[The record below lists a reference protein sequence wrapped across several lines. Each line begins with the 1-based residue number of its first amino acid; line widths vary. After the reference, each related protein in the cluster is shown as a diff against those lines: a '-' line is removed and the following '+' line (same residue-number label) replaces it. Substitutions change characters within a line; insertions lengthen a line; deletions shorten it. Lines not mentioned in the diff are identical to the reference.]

1 MGSAALVGLPQ
12 AIALAQPRALPQ
24 LPHTLDLSCP
34 IPLPTNKARVPWPWP
49 VAGPSSVPDEQL
61 DVFIARRYY
70 ETLYLSD
77 TLAPLAGFV
86 ADLERVLPA
95 DSGAA
100 LVPHLLALGDIE
112 ARHRKTLAPVVSAA
126 LQSSA
131 AVEEA
136 VSAEHQVLAVAVDLR
151 AKSRAAVEGGRVP
164 RAKALTEEF
173 EHREVLV
180 QIISLLLYRTREGK
194 RTQEERAQ
202 EKEAKKE
209 RKKRKLS
216 GPVESPH
223 PSKDPDLALEL
234 LADRVS
240 VWQVMSQLDLGGL
253 GLPESQPKPDPA
265 GGMAAVIKKFW
276 ADVLV
281 PFFIQKQHSFCASFH
296 VKVFGAEL
304 PAELVQKKPR
314 KPKVTRKLSL
324 DARDDEP
331 NAVANPPAKLRR
343 TVSHAPHTS
352 TRRPSSPER
361 GRDASLQQHRE
372 RTIQRSMSRV
382 SDRTDRSRTVE
393 GDLSRRSRSS
403 SIDPAPVNRPKP
415 SIVRA
420 PSGKDLFKGRE
431 VGLLR
436 RSNSVRLPPTDSQS
450 QSQSQSQPGRG
461 LFGRR
466 TNSTQ
471 LPPQSQT
478 QSQSQSQSQTSAETL
493 VLATPAKP
501 KHSAFFAR
509 AHTQQWHPT
518 PIREEPSS
526 AERSYSYVAETPG
539 RRSANG
545 SSVAET
551 PRGSSH
557 SRVAET
563 PAQGARSVAETPIG
577 GSRVASTPL
586 GGGAVADT
594 PLRGA
599 EIDYD
604 DDDLGALMVPTDEE
618 DEGEGDDGDH
628 SHGFGGLLAP
638 ETPRKGW

>member
-1 MGSAALVGLPQ
+1 MTAAALVDLPQ
-12 AIALAQPRALPQ
+12 EIPLAQPRALPQ

-34 IPLPTNKARVPWPWP
+34 VPLPTNKARVPWPWP
-49 VAGPSSVPDEQL
+49 VASVPDEKL
-61 DVFIARRYY
+61 DAFIARRYY
-70 ETLYLSD
+70 ETLYLGD
-77 TLAPLAGFV
+77 TLAPLSGFA
-86 ADLERVLPA
+86 ADLERVLPT
-95 DSGAA
+95 DTGAA

-112 ARHRKTLAPVVSAA
+112 TRHRKTLAPAINAA
-126 LQSSA
+126 LQPGG
-131 AVEEA
+131 EEA
-136 VSAEHQVLAVAVDLR
+136 VSAERQALALGVDLR
-151 AKSRAAVEGGRVP
+151 SKSRAAVEGGRVP
-164 RAKALTEEF
+164 RAKTLTEEF
-173 EHREVLV
+173 EHRE
-180 QIISLLLYRTREGK
+180 EGK
-194 RTQEERAQ
+194 RVVEESVT
-202 EKEAKKE
+202 EKEGKKD
-209 RKKRKLS
+209 RKKRKL
-216 GPVESPH
+216 GPVEPPH
-223 PSKDPDLALEL
+223 PSKDPGLALEN

-253 GLPESQPKPDPA
+253 GLSDTPKPDPA
-265 GGMAAVIKKFW
+265 GGMAAIIKRFW
-276 ADVLV
+276 TDVLV

-296 VKVFGAEL
+296 LKVFGAEL

-331 NAVANPPAKLRR
+331 ASAAANPPAKLRR

-361 GRDASLQQHRE
+361 GRDASHQPHRE
-372 RTIQRSMSRV
+372 RTVQRSMSRV
-382 SDRTDRSRTVE
+382 SDRTDRSRTVD
-393 GDLSRRSRSS
+393 GDLASRRSRSS
-403 SIDPAPVNRPKP
+403 SIDPVPVNRPKP

-436 RSNSVRLPPTDSQS
+436 RSNSVRLPQAESQS
-450 QSQSQSQPGRG
+450 QSQGQSQVGRG

-471 LPPQSQT
+471 LPAP
-478 QSQSQSQSQTSAETL
+478 SQSQSQSQASSETL

-545 SSVAET
+545 SLVAET
-551 PRGSSH
+551 PRGSAH

-563 PAQGARSVAETPIG
+563 PAHGSHGGHSVSE
-577 GSRVASTPL
+577 TPL
-586 GGGAVADT
+586 GRVAGT
-594 PLRGA
+594 PLRGT

-618 DEGEGDDGDH
+618 DEVDDDDH
-628 SHGFGGLLAP
+628 DHGFGGLLAP
-638 ETPRKGW
+638 ETPRKAWQ